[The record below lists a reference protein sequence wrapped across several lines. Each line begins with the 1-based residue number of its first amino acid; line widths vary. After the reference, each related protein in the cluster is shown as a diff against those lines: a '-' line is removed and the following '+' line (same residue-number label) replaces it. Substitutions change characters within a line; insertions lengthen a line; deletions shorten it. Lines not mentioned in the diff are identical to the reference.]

1 MGPRFRQSENV
12 VTRQIA
18 GETLLV
24 PIRGDLAGIQR
35 IFALDEVSCFVWER
49 LDGDRDAAALAREVC
64 SAFAVSPEQAM
75 DDIEQFIGE
84 LRDAGLVAQA
94 S

>member
-1 MGPRFRQSENV
+1 MGPRFKQSENV

-35 IFALDEVSCFVWER
+35 IFALDQVSCFVWER
-49 LDGDRDAAALAREVC
+49 LDGARDTEALTQEVC
-64 SAFAVSPEQAM
+64 SVFAVASDQARA
-75 DDIEQFIGE
+75 DIDSFIGE
-84 LRDAGLVAQA
+84 LREAGLVTQA
-94 S
+94 G